1 MVRLLLDFAVVI
13 IGNIQY
19 LISIHTVDLF
29 DSPQCC
35 LTLAINF
42 VYKAQFDG
50 ADFCEKMK
58 NKQFSINAAVL

>member
-1 MVRLLLDFAVVI
+1 M
-13 IGNIQY
+13 
-19 LISIHTVDLF
+19 VDLF

-50 ADFCEKMK
+50 ADFCEKKMK
-58 NKQFSINAAVL
+58 NKQFSINAAIL

>member
-1 MVRLLLDFAVVI
+1 MVRLLLDFVVVI
-13 IGNIQY
+13 HSNIQY
-19 LISIHTVDLF
+19 SISINSVGLF

-50 ADFCEKMK
+50 ADFCEKNEK
-58 NKQFSINAAVL
+58 

>member
-1 MVRLLLDFAVVI
+1 M
-13 IGNIQY
+13 
-19 LISIHTVDLF
+19 VDLF

-58 NKQFSINAAVL
+58 NKQFSINAAIL